1 MLAVTFSVV
10 LAVVLMECTLKPDR
24 KSSGRKSVIM
34 EIVQVTDYDVLAD
47 KMPGKRY
54 VLEDYRRH
62 IGNVRFGVLVDM
74 YREAYDMVLM
84 RGNDLECEKIVDRI
98 VGVTCHKDVAITVN
112 KGRFLVRNN
121 GEGAWIRLDEEESK
135 EVARQALTAPGKILE
150 EEPEGEIT
158 ASTAFSALHLGEL
171 DSGVGSQGNAAFYFN
186 NDKKR
191 GRRRS
196 LLRRSASESTML
208 DDKKKLHIR
217 GLGLD
222 TMVSVE
228 LDHSYDVG
236 DDVQDFSFAEALRD
250 FPLRP
255 ERSSAPS
262 GLLSRQMSAPVVFSH
277 SSEQIKQWKGMD
289 VVLSASGRTLSTKET
304 IVGNN
309 RLQVMITLQGERY
322 KMLSHAEKDKVA
334 EDLVKA
340 VCDYWGGRILLDQG
354 FAYAKL
360 GEYQAILAMKNL
372 LDPEEAQTIMVSTA
386 PPSKPLLSAPP
397 VPEFLR
403 NASLEI
409 LSGNAKN
416 ATDPESIQSQA
427 VKSLQERKA
436 KRAMTKNLGRLLPEE
451 EDL

>member
-1 MLAVTFSVV
+1 
-10 LAVVLMECTLKPDR
+10 
-24 KSSGRKSVIM
+24 M
-34 EIVQVTDYDVLAD
+34 EIIQVTDYDVLAD
-47 KMPGKRY
+47 KMPGQRY
-54 VLEDYRRH
+54 IFEDYRRH

-84 RGNDLECEKIVDRI
+84 RGNETECEKIVDRI
-98 VGVTCHKDVAITVN
+98 VGVACHKDVAITVN
-112 KGRFLVRNN
+112 KGRFLIRQN
-121 GEGAWIRLDEEESK
+121 GQGGWIRLDEEESK
-135 EVARQALTAPGKILE
+135 EVARQALMAPGTILE
-150 EEPEGEIT
+150 EEPEGEIM
-158 ASTAFSALHLGEL
+158 ASTAISALHLGGG
-171 DSGVGSQGNAAFYFN
+171 SGSGSGGAGGVGLGLGVGNGHLHSPGSGHFDFN

-222 TMVSVE
+222 TMVSIATE
-228 LDHSYDVG
+228 EEDE
-236 DDVQDFSFAEALRD
+236 DDVTDFSFADTLRD
-250 FPLRP
+250 FNPRTERP
-255 ERSSAPS
+255 PTPY
-262 GLLSRQMSAPVVFSH
+262 GLLSRQSSAPTVVISQ
-277 SSEQIKQWKGMD
+277 SSEPIKKWKGMD
-289 VVLSASGRTLSTKET
+289 VVLSASGRTFSTKET

-309 RLQVMITLQGERY
+309 RLQVMITLQAERY
-322 KMLSHAEKDKVA
+322 KKLSTEGKEKVA

-340 VCDYWGGRILLDQG
+340 VCTFWGGRILVDQG

-360 GEYQAILAMKNL
+360 GDVQATLAMKNL
-372 LDPEEAQTIMVSTA
+372 LDPDEAQTIMVSTA

-409 LSGNAKN
+409 LTSNGVNSG
-416 ATDPESIQSQA
+416 DPESIQSQA

-436 KRAMTKNLGRLLPEE
+436 KRTMTKSLGRLNPGE